1 MSSVGSISH
10 VNLYIHIP
18 CSDPFP
24 EREVTKGEGS
34 LLSFANIPGKLLSV
48 ESGPLPPG
56 VVALSILSG
65 IYCRIKSRFWDH
77 HAFPAS
83 SLPPSASN
91 QGGCWRLQRSPS
103 LGPGCRFLM
112 QSRVAGLSL
121 CSYFAYYS
129 PSWYLTLLNGTVVR
143 C

>member
-1 MSSVGSISH
+1 MLMYTFTSH
-10 VNLYIHIP
+10 A
-18 CSDPFP
+18 CSDPVP
-24 EREVTKGEGS
+24 GREVTKGEGS
-34 LLSFANIPGKLLSV
+34 LLSFANIPGRILSV

-56 VVALSILSG
+56 VAALSILSG
-65 IYCRIKSRFWDH
+65 IYCRIKSRFWGH

-83 SLPPSASN
+83 SLTPSASN
-91 QGGCWRLQRSPS
+91 QGGCWCLPRSPS

-112 QSRVAGLSL
+112 QSRVAG
-121 CSYFAYYS
+121 SYFAYYS